1 MEPRRSRQQ
10 QTVRHKEPDLVWLPR
25 QLCPDSP
32 RTTPRTQTF
41 SRRHQNRPGP
51 GPARRERQGS
61 SREPDRVR
69 SVQPVPGVAREV
81 SRVHLRSNS
90 GARGSR
96 DSGRASSAARLEN
109 GHDLETSSRGSH
121 HGSSARSSRE
131 SANFVRQGSLRTSA
145 SRRLEQSSEDN
156 RNARAR
162 VPESEQDVL
171 SIDQIKPSSRRVENE
186 YVDPFKKIKNNNSLQ
201 RTSTG
206 SLRSVNTIVRV
217 DSRSDRDHVEV
228 RTVGHKKPKF
238 QHNTSTIKK
247 ETDKIKIKV
256 KTEVK
261 PEEHPFFHC
270 SECGRCKCP
279 DCAQKKVESTNDAT
293 TCGNRLMCTGEDA
306 LEYATCMCCVK
317 GVFYHCSK
325 DNCDDDF
332 SSADNPCS
340 CSRKH
345 CFLRWTALGLMG
357 MFLPCLLC
365 YLPVRGC
372 MRLTTACNHRGHKKG
387 CLCRSQAQSI
397 NYHSNC

>member
-10 QTVRHKEPDLVWLPR
+10 PTVRHKEPDLVWLPR

-41 SRRHQNRPGP
+41 TRRDPSRP
-51 GPARRERQGS
+51 GPARRDRHS
-61 SREPDRVR
+61 SPREPGRR

-81 SRVHLRSNS
+81 SRVHLRNS
-90 GARGSR
+90 SGTRGSR
-96 DSGRASSAARLEN
+96 ESGRDGSASRSEN
-109 GHDLETSSRGSH
+109 GRDSRSPP
-121 HGSSARSSRE
+121 HGSSARISRE
-131 SANFVRQGSLRTSA
+131 SANFARQGNLRSSST
-145 SRRLEQSSEDN
+145 RRAERSSGDN
-156 RNARAR
+156 RSAR
-162 VPESEQDVL
+162 VQVPENEQDVL
-171 SIDQIKPSSRRVENE
+171 SIDQIKPSSHRVENE
-186 YVDPFKKIKNNNSLQ
+186 YVDPFKKTKNNNSLQ

-228 RTVGHKKPKF
+228 RTVAHKKPKF

-247 ETDKIKIKV
+247 ETDKNKIKV
-256 KTEVK
+256 RTEIK
-261 PEEHPFFHC
+261 SEEHPFFQC
-270 SECGRCKCP
+270 SECGRCICP
-279 DCAQKKVESTNDAT
+279 DCAEKKIESTNDA
-293 TCGNRLMCTGEDA
+293 TCGNRLMCTSEDA
-306 LEYATCMCCVK
+306 LDYATCMCCVK

-332 SSADNPCS
+332 RSADNPCS

-372 MRLTTACNHRGHKKG
+372 MRLTTACNHREHKKG
-387 CLCRSQAQSI
+387 CLCRSQAQST
-397 NYHSNC
+397 NYQTNC